1 MCERYAD
8 ACMTAR
14 FRMRAGTVQRRRT
27 YGRPGVTVALLISY
41 YVIYYV
47 VSLGTSSGKR
57 DWNEL
62 CGSKTVLTCS
72 ACSDKIIWKCVDVSI
87 KIITQISQ
95 HYLIKG
101 YEICF
106 KTELFGC

>member
-1 MCERYAD
+1 
-8 ACMTAR
+8 
-14 FRMRAGTVQRRRT
+14 MRSGWNCLKQA
-27 YGRPGVTVALLISY
+27 GVTVALLICY
-41 YVIYYV
+41 YAIYYV

-62 CGSKTVLTCS
+62 YGSKTVLTCS
-72 ACSDKIIWKCVDVSI
+72 AYSDKIIWKRVDVSI

-95 HYLIKG
+95 HYLIIG

-106 KTELFGC
+106 KMELFGC